1 VTVSIGIASWPV
13 HADNP
18 QGLVAAA
25 DAALYVAKGEG
36 RNRSVVA
43 SRPGAP
49 IPEPTAV
56 LPLIHL
62 PWCDSYSLGHPVI
75 DAQHMKLLAL
85 SNALLDA
92 VSSGKDYPE
101 VEAALD
107 ALLRH
112 TQEHFSDEEKVLAD
126 AEYPHVQ
133 GHLDAHHHLL
143 QTAQRM
149 KLEFHQ
155 GRLSFRALLDF
166 IVNRMV
172 NDHML
177 QEDMA
182 YKSWLIEHDGLE

>member
-1 VTVSIGIASWPV
+1 
-13 HADNP
+13 
-18 QGLVAAA
+18 
-25 DAALYVAKGEG
+25 
-36 RNRSVVA
+36 
-43 SRPGAP
+43 
-49 IPEPTAV
+49 
-56 LPLIHL
+56 
-62 PWCDSYSLGHPVI
+62 
-75 DAQHMKLLAL
+75 MKLLAL